1 MSWENNTW
9 VQAISIHIQCPVHW
23 LLFQALMPDPCSSFT
38 VCVWGWMTYVLSEYG
53 VLLVTPPQSSS
64 SLLSCSSHWLSIVKQ
79 ETCCSVLPLLHY
91 GYYEV
96 KILSTSFVLIDLWP
110 PSPLPFFSLFFIRL
124 ILAHVSSDIISHC
137 FPKSLLH
144 QLFSPLLKSQLCFL
158 CTGSFSLWLE
168 VYLEFLH
175 LRRKIHPPK
184 TSVSPST
191 VILFQLPLK
200 QAPLIS

>member
-1 MSWENNTW
+1 
-9 VQAISIHIQCPVHW
+9 
-23 LLFQALMPDPCSSFT
+23 MPSSFT
-38 VCVWGWMTYVLSEYG
+38 AFLSFDARPLLLFNCLCLGLDDLCAFWIWGPLGNSSSVLFFPSFLLQPLTQHSQTGDLLLRPSSTPLRILWSENS
-53 VLLVTPPQSSS
+53 VHLLCSDWLVTPLPPP
-64 SLLSCSSHWLSIVKQ
+64 
-79 ETCCSVLPLLHY
+79 VL
-91 GYYEV
+91 
-96 KILSTSFVLIDLWP
+96 
-110 PSPLPFFSLFFIRL
+110 
-124 ILAHVSSDIISHC
+124 VSSDIISHC